1 MDNTRRSKCFLKVE
15 KMWIKEIRFISSQI
29 YVNLMFSLTSFLP
42 FQWWIQ
48 GRSPPPPLISRS
60 GSGTA
65 FASGFSN
72 SFHGCDRLRFFCKQN
87 LGLFSCYVVQCD
99 NTTCI
104 PIFKA
109 MFLTN
114 FLWLWLILLLF
125 RCCFALFIHLVY
137 TLLEKGTLN

>member
-1 MDNTRRSKCFLKVE
+1 
-15 KMWIKEIRFISSQI
+15 MWINEIRFISSQI

-48 GRSPPPPLISRS
+48 GWGPPPPLSKGLDDPPPPHISRS

-72 SFHGCDRLRFFCKQN
+72 SFHSCDRLRFFCKQN
-87 LGLFSCYVVQCD
+87 LSLFSCYVVQCD